1 MTLTTSELR
10 QLADDLISAWD
21 DEGHP
26 TEMSQP
32 RGRSGKTITTSDVAR
47 MESVVGLA
55 RHVHET
61 ARAIRLLIDSGH
73 ANAAVPLV
81 RLVYECA
88 LTATWLVQS
97 ENHDGVKAFM
107 HEYTRQQTNLK
118 SVLKRSIV
126 ETFRAGADD
135 VADTNMDA
143 HLGSADNARRF
154 DLVCE
159 DLAPG
164 GTDAYLYYKALSSY
178 SHAGVRVVDL
188 YFSAPAPGEQVP
200 PPRGEP
206 GSALGEDL
214 LLFLSNASMVWSG
227 RAVTYIS
234 KNQSYRRT
242 LRRAAR
248 ELDVTS
254 EIQLSDAYRK
264 RHADARRKSR
274 GPATG
279 SVF

>member
-1 MTLTTSELR
+1 MTLTTPELR
-10 QLADDLISAWD
+10 QLADDLIAAWD
-21 DEGHP
+21 DGGHP

-32 RGRSGKTITTSDVAR
+32 RARSGKPITTADVAR

-61 ARAIRLLIDSGH
+61 ARAIRLLIDSDH

-88 LTATWLVQS
+88 LTAIWLVQS
-97 ENHDGVKAFM
+97 ENHDGVRAFM
-107 HEYTRQQTNLK
+107 HEYTRQQSNLQA
-118 SVLKRSIV
+118 VV
-126 ETFRAGADD
+126 EIFREGADE
-135 VADTNMDA
+135 VADTNVDA

-154 DLVCE
+154 DLICE

-164 GTDAYLYYKALSSY
+164 GTDAYIYYKALSSF

-188 YFSAPAPGEQVP
+188 YFSAPVPGQRVP
-200 PPRGEP
+200 PPRREP
-206 GSALGEDL
+206 ASALGEEL

-234 KNQSYRRT
+234 KNQSYRGI

-248 ELDVTS
+248 ELEVTS
-254 EIQLSDAYRK
+254 EVQLSNAYRK

-274 GPATG
+274 GPDIG
-279 SVF
+279 KVV